1 MLDAL
6 KSLFENNVISEEIRE
21 SIEAA
26 FETRI
31 TEAREEVS
39 QQLREEF
46 AQKYEHDKNTM
57 IEAVDRMIS
66 EQLSTELVE
75 FADDRKQLAEMKIK
89 YAKKMQADTQVMKEF
104 VTRQLASEVKELHED
119 QVVMASKFGK
129 LEQFVV
135 EALAQEIT
143 EFYKDKQDLAET
155 KVRLVREGRNE
166 IKKVKQEFVT
176 RAAKMVE
183 GVVSQNLRSEIT
195 ALKEDIEAAR
205 RADFGR
211 KLFEAFAAEYST
223 SYLNEKSETAK
234 LLKVIDLKDLAMK
247 EAAEAVV
254 KAEQILESKQ
264 AEIRTLKESQERK
277 AIMSELLAPLNGEQK
292 SIMGE
297 LLEGVRTFKLNESFV
312 KYLPSVINGNAGNTP
327 QKKQALLE
335 AKEITGNKISNT
347 NRSSE
352 SDLSAS
358 NIVDIRRLAGLK
370 I

>member
-6 KSLFENNVISEEIRE
+6 KSLFENNVISEEIKE
-21 SIEAA
+21 SIEQA
-26 FETRI
+26 FE
-31 TEAREEVS
+31 ARVSESREVLS

-66 EQLSTELVE
+66 EQLSAEIVE
-75 FADDRKQLAEMKIK
+75 FADDRKQLAEMKVK
-89 YAKKMQADTQVMKEF
+89 LTKEKKKAAEVMKEF
-104 VTRQLASEVKELHED
+104 VTRQLASEVRELHED
-119 QVVMASKFGK
+119 QVAMASKFGK

-166 IKKVKQEFVT
+166 IKKVKEAFVQ

-183 GVVSQNLRSEIT
+183 SVVETGLRSEIH

-205 RADFGR
+205 RQDFGR
-211 KLFEAFAAEYST
+211 KLFEAFAQEYSA

-254 KAEQILESKQ
+254 KAEKILESKQ

-277 AIMSELLAPLNGEQK
+277 AIMSELLAPLNKEQK
-292 SIMGE
+292 EIMGE
-297 LLEGVRTFKLNESFV
+297 LMETVKTERLNESFE
-312 KYLPSVINGNAGNTP
+312 KYLPSVINGKAP
-327 QKKQALLE
+327 QKKQALVE
-335 AKEITGNKISNT
+335 AKEITGNKISN
-347 NRSSE
+347 NQNSSG
-352 SDLSAS
+352 SAD
-358 NIVDIRRLAGLK
+358 IVDIRKLAGLK
-370 I
+370 F

>member
-6 KSLFENNVISEEIRE
+6 KSLFENNVISEEIKE

-26 FETRI
+26 FEARI
-31 TEAREEVS
+31 NEAKETAT

-66 EQLSTELVE
+66 EQLAAEIVE
-75 FADDRKQLAEMKIK
+75 FADDRNQLAEMKVK
-89 YAKKMQADTQVMKEF
+89 LAQQKQQVASVMKEF

-143 EFYKDKQDLAET
+143 EFTQDKRDLAET
-155 KVRLVREGRNE
+155 KVRLVREGREE
-166 IKKVKQEFVT
+166 IKKVKQEFVA

-183 GVVSQNLRSEIT
+183 GVVESGLRSEIT
-195 ALKEDIEAAR
+195 SLKEDIEAAR
-205 RADFGR
+205 RQDFGR
-211 KLFEAFAAEYST
+211 KLFEAFAQEYSS

-247 EAAEAVV
+247 EAAEAVI
-254 KAEQILESKQ
+254 KAEQILESKES
-264 AEIRTLKESQERK
+264 EIRALKESQERK
-277 AIMSELLAPLNGEQK
+277 AIISELLAPLNAEQK
-292 SIMGE
+292 SIMSE
-297 LLEGVRTFKLNESFV
+297 LMETVKTDRLNESFE
-312 KYLPSVINGNAGNTP
+312 KYLPSVLNGKAP
-327 QKKQALLE
+327 QKKQALVE
-335 AKEITGNKISNT
+335 AKEVTGNKISNT
-347 NRSSE
+347 PNSSE
-352 SDLSAS
+352 TDN
-358 NIVDIRRLAGLK
+358 NIIDIRKLAGLK
-370 I
+370 F

>member
-104 VTRQLASEVKELHED
+104 ITRQLASEVKELHED

-277 AIMSELLAPLNGEQK
+277 AIMNELLAPLNGEQK

-297 LLEGVRTFKLNESFV
+297 LLEGVKTIKLNESFV

>member
-21 SIEAA
+21 SIETA
-26 FETRI
+26 FENRI
-31 TEAREEVS
+31 NEARTQVAE
-39 QQLREEF
+39 QLREEF

-66 EQLSTELVE
+66 EQLAAEIVE
-75 FADDRKQLAEMKIK
+75 FADDRNQLAEMKVK
-89 YAKKMQADTQVMKEF
+89 LAQEKKKVSTVMKEF

-119 QVVMASKFGK
+119 QVAMASKFGK

-155 KVRLVREGRNE
+155 KVRLVREGRQE
-166 IKKVKQEFVT
+166 IKKVKEQFVQ

-183 GVVSQNLRSEIT
+183 SVVTNNLTVEIT
-195 ALKEDIEAAR
+195 SLKEDIEAAR

-247 EAAEAVV
+247 EAAQAVV
-254 KAEQILESKQ
+254 KAEQILESKES
-264 AEIRTLKESQERK
+264 EIRALKESQERK
-277 AIMSELLAPLNGEQK
+277 AIISELLAPLNAEQR

-297 LLEGVRTFKLNESFV
+297 LMETVKTERLNESFD
-312 KYLPSVINGNAGNTP
+312 KYLPSVLNGKAP
-327 QKKQALLE
+327 QKKQALVE
-335 AKEITGNKISNT
+335 AKEVTGNKISN
-347 NRSSE
+347 NPRSSE
-352 SDLSAS
+352 TDT
-358 NIVDIRRLAGLK
+358 NIIDIRKLAGLK

>member
-6 KSLFENNVISEEIRE
+6 KSLFENNVISEEIKE
-21 SIEAA
+21 SIEQA
-26 FETRI
+26 FEARI
-31 TEAREEVS
+31 NEAKEVAT

-66 EQLSTELVE
+66 EQLSAEIVE
-75 FADDRKQLAEMKIK
+75 FADDRNQLAEMKAK
-89 YAKKMQADTQVMKEF
+89 YAIKMKQDAVVMKEF

-143 EFYKDKQDLAET
+143 EFFKDKQDLAET
-155 KVRLVREGRNE
+155 KVRLIREGRKE
-166 IKKVKQEFVT
+166 IKKVKEAFVQ
-176 RAAKMVE
+176 RAAQMVE
-183 GVVSQNLRSEIT
+183 GVVSTGLRSEIT

-211 KLFEAFAAEYST
+211 KLFEAFATEYQA

-247 EAAEAVV
+247 EAAQAVV
-254 KAEQILESKQ
+254 KAEQILESKEAQ
-264 AEIRTLKESQERK
+264 IRALKESQERK
-277 AIMSELLAPLNGEQK
+277 AIMSELLAPLNKEQRE
-292 SIMGE
+292 IMGE
-297 LLEGVRTFKLNESFV
+297 LMETVKTERLNESFE
-312 KYLPSVINGNAGNTP
+312 KYLPSVLNGKAP
-327 QKKQALLE
+327 QKKQALVE

-347 NRSSE
+347 TRSSE
-352 SDLSAS
+352 SVSNDS